1 MNEIGLSLDTV
12 WMLLAAMLV
21 FWMQPGFAR
30 LYVRLIVVLLPRL
43 RLYVRKRGCRF
54 HWYAQLG

>member
-21 FWMQPGFAR
+21 FWMQPGFALCEAGLR
-30 LYVRLIVVLLPRL
+30 CVKQVLRVVKTRPTS
-43 RLYVRKRGCRF
+43 
-54 HWYAQLG
+54 